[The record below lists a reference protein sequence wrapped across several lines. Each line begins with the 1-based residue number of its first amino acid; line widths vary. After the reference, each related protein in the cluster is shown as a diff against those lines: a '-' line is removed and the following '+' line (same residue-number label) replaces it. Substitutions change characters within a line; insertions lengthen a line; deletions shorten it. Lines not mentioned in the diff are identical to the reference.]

1 MERNGKKNG
10 EGERG
15 EKREKGNKNK
25 SVFCADQCGVGGGS
39 FCFGAAL
46 GRELRGKKGGE
57 KKGEKKGKNGGK
69 KKRKE
74 GGGGKGGK
82 ERRREKKSHNSNK
95 KAFSARIRV
104 GLGGVAAA
112 VGARA
117 EGSERSSDGPTSLC
131 SVGWSWGDCL
141 GGVGGVCTDLRSPR
155 ALRSRYLWRRA
166 AFICI

>member
-1 MERNGKKNG
+1 MRGRRGFVLLRRGVGPIAEGKKRG
-10 EGERG
+10 RKERG
-15 EKREKGNKNK
+15 EKREKW
-25 SVFCADQCGVGGGS
+25 
-39 FCFGAAL
+39 
-46 GRELRGKKGGE
+46 R
-57 KKGEKKGKNGGK
+57 K

-74 GGGGKGGK
+74 GGGEKGGK
-82 ERRREKKSHNSNK
+82 ERRKEKKSHNSNK

>member
-1 MERNGKKNG
+1 ME
-10 EGERG
+10 E
-15 EKREKGNKNK
+15 
-25 SVFCADQCGVGGGS
+25 
-39 FCFGAAL
+39 
-46 GRELRGKKGGE
+46 
-57 KKGEKKGKNGGK
+57 

-82 ERRREKKSHNSNK
+82 EGRREKKSHNSNK

-141 GGVGGVCTDLRSPR
+141 GGLGGSAPISAPRGRSAAVIYGGER
-155 ALRSRYLWRRA
+155 RSYVFSVIQLL
-166 AFICI
+166 FN